1 MVHGAEDGRVSYTF
15 PDPELDPDAA
25 VEEEHGSQRQQEQCH
40 HDEGGVNL
48 TVHQRMPAFLATHVV
63 VVVQEVVL
71 HLRNTDKRVNL
82 IGIHLKEL

>member
-48 TVHQRMPAFLATHVV
+48 TVHQ
-63 VVVQEVVL
+63 
-71 HLRNTDKRVNL
+71 
-82 IGIHLKEL
+82 